1 MDYSKKFIHSQLY
14 NLKTTIMAFNETI
27 GEIITL
33 AEGAAMTKQWR
44 NTNSNGNAVFYGKNI
59 LNQLLNQSG
68 CVGIRFHF
76 ALDNGKNTLVLTGV
90 GADGSDL
97 LSMVADR
104 GLLCPVEC
112 GPRNVLNSNS

>member
-1 MDYSKKFIHSQLY
+1 
-14 NLKTTIMAFNETI
+14 MAFNGTE

-44 NTNSNGNAVFYGKNI
+44 RTNSNGNAVFYGKDI

-76 ALDNGKNTLVLTGV
+76 AVDSDGKNTLVLSGV
-90 GADGSDL
+90 DADENYI
-97 LSMVADR
+97 LSIIADR
-104 GLLCPVEC
+104 GMRCPIIC
-112 GPRNVLNSNS
+112 GSKNGLNSDI